1 MVYRTPERAVAKR
14 SSTRLNRLGLLLPCG
29 VWMGLWILPAETS
42 GQLRVGSH
50 FVHAAE
56 SFGGASGV
64 GLRAGV
70 ALPALPLDIMASWAR
85 FSPEC
90 PPDELDCELTG
101 LTLDANFRIPLPFIH
116 PYFSGG
122 IAYRSLG
129 PVQPGEEADALGAAL
144 GAGLDVALARLHL
157 FGEAR
162 YEWVD
167 APEKQLL
174 WRLGI
179 LFDVL

>member
-1 MVYRTPERAVAKR
+1 
-14 SSTRLNRLGLLLPCG
+14 
-29 VWMGLWILPAETS
+29 MGLWILPAETS
-42 GQLRVGSH
+42 GQLRVGSYL
-50 FVHAAE
+50 VHAAN

-70 ALPALPLDIMASWAR
+70 AVPVLPLDIMASWAR
-85 FSPEC
+85 FSPKC
-90 PPDELDCELTG
+90 PPGESDCELTG
-101 LTLDANFRIPLPFIH
+101 LTLEANFRIPVPVIH
-116 PYFSGG
+116 PYVSGG
-122 IAYRSLG
+122 IAYRRLG
-129 PVQPGEEADALGAAL
+129 PVQPGEEADALGPGV
-144 GAGLDVALARLHL
+144 GAGVDVGLARFHL

-179 LFDVL
+179 LFDIL